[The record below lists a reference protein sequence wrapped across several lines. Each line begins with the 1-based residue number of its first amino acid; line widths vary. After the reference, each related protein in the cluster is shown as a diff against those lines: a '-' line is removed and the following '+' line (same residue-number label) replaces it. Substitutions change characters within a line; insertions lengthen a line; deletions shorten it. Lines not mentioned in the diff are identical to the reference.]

1 MKWFKT
7 LLMGVYVSE
16 HNLSVSHRMPV
27 SKRYKGKHSGPPA
40 IIAKFTRRDVKE
52 KFYDARAKL
61 HDVST
66 LDLSYSDDN
75 NIYISESL
83 TESNRELFKLRLKA
97 KKDLRFNFI
106 WTRNGRI
113 FMRKDK
119 EAPAVL
125 IRSTDEL
132 QELRQ
137 EMR

>member
-1 MKWFKT
+1 M
-7 LLMGVYVSE
+7 
-16 HNLSVSHRMPV
+16 
-27 SKRYKGKHSGPPA
+27 
-40 IIAKFTRRDVKE
+40 KE
-52 KFYDARAKL
+52 KIYDARAKL

-66 LDLSYSDDN
+66 LDLGYSDDN

-83 TESNRELFKLRLKA
+83 TEANRKLFKLCLKA
-97 KKDLRFNFI
+97 KKDLRFDFI

-125 IRSTDEL
+125 IKSIDEL